1 MVEQRE
7 RRPASDAQP
16 SEALTLSGE
25 PLEPL
30 YGPEDLAGFDP
41 EAKLGRPGAYPFTR
55 GVYPTMYR
63 GRLWTMRQFA
73 GFGSAAETNARYRFL
88 LERGQG
94 GLSVAFDMPTLMG
107 RDSDDPLAEGEV
119 GRCGVATDTL
129 EDFDALFDGIPLGD
143 ISTSMTISG
152 PAVVVFAYFLAAA
165 ERQGVP
171 WERLDGTLQTDILK
185 EYIAQKEWNF
195 PPRPH
200 LRLIG
205 DLMAFC
211 LERVPRWHPISVSGY
226 HIREAGANAWQELAY
241 TLADGFAYVELGLDR
256 GLDVDRFAPGLSFF
270 FNAHVDFFEEIAKY
284 RAARRIW
291 ARWLKE
297 RYGAKDESSMRLRF
311 HTQTA
316 GVSLTAQQPMNN
328 VVRTTIE
335 ALAAVLGGTQSL
347 HTNALD
353 EVLALP
359 TEEAAK
365 LALRTQQIIA
375 HETGVPD
382 VIDPLGGSYFL
393 ETLTDRMEELAEAEF
408 ARILAMGE
416 GSMLEGVLTGIERG
430 VFQQAIAESAFREQ
444 ERFERGDLVKVGVTD
459 FVEAGEQPIEIL
471 EISGGVETDQVERVR
486 DVRERRDTATAHAAL
501 DRLRELAATDANLV
515 EPLVDCARALCT
527 EGEIVEA
534 LRGVFGSYTETPRVL
549 SGPLRPPLVAR
560 ARSCQKL
567 RQRAFMRSSVSGKD
581 RRIMLAAHEALGVGV
596 IVSAFLFGF
605 RHGIDWDHIAAIT
618 DITSS
623 QEERGRALEYGTIY
637 ALGHALVVFVIGVA
651 AIVLGAKLPDGVDAV
666 MERVVGVTLDPARRL
681 RVHRAG
687 AARARV
693 PDAQPLDADLQ
704 RRPGRV
710 PQGPRGTRARG
721 PRPRARPPARR
732 EEPSMSVTVAED
744 IPVSEWHHGHHGR
757 PGHHHHKHPEPGD
770 DAFMNYGRGTAFG
783 VGMLHGV
790 GAETPTQVVIF
801 LTAAGAGGASPGS
814 RSWSCSS
821 SGCSRRT
828 P

>member
-1 MVEQRE
+1 MTRARNPHTGGASMVDQRE
-7 RRPASDAQP
+7 RRAPQESKADG
-16 SEALTLSGE
+16 ALTLSGE
-25 PLEPL
+25 PLETVYTPD
-30 YGPEDLAGFDP
+30 DLEGFDA
-41 EAKLGRPGAYPFTR
+41 ERKLGRPGAYPFTR
-55 GVYPTMYR
+55 GVYPSMYR

-73 GFGSAAETNARYRFL
+73 GFGSPAETNERYRFL

-107 RDSDDPLAEGEV
+107 RDSDDPLSEGEV

-129 EDFDALFDGIPLGD
+129 EDFDGLFDRIPLGD

-152 PAVVVFAYFLAAA
+152 PAVVVFAFFLAAA
-165 ERQGVP
+165 EKQGVP

-185 EYIAQKEWNF
+185 EYIAQKEWVF

-241 TLADGFAYVELGLDR
+241 TLADGFAYVELGQER

-270 FNAHVDFFEEIAKY
+270 FNAHIDFFEEIAKY

-297 RYGAKDESSMRLRF
+297 RYGARDESSMRLRF

-328 VVRTTIE
+328 VVRTAIE

-359 TEEAAK
+359 TEDAAK

-408 ARILAMGE
+408 GRIDAMGK

-430 VFQQAIAESAFREQ
+430 VFQQAIAESAFAEQ

-459 FVEAGEQPIEIL
+459 FVEDEDAAVEIL
-471 EISGGVETDQVERVR
+471 EISPEIEVEQIERLR
-486 DVRERRDTATAHAAL
+486 AVRERRDAAAAERAL
-501 DRLRELAATDANLV
+501 ARLSELAATDANLV
-515 EPLVDCARALCT
+515 EPLVDCARAMCT
-527 EGEIVEA
+527 EGEIIEA
-534 LRGVFGSYTETPRVL
+534 LRVVFGSYTETPR
-549 SGPLRPPLVAR
+549 
-560 ARSCQKL
+560 
-567 RQRAFMRSSVSGKD
+567 F
-581 RRIMLAAHEALGVGV
+581 
-596 IVSAFLFGF
+596 
-605 RHGIDWDHIAAIT
+605 
-618 DITSS
+618 
-623 QEERGRALEYGTIY
+623 
-637 ALGHALVVFVIGVA
+637 
-651 AIVLGAKLPDGVDAV
+651 
-666 MERVVGVTLDPARRL
+666 
-681 RVHRAG
+681 
-687 AARARV
+687 
-693 PDAQPLDADLQ
+693 
-704 RRPGRV
+704 
-710 PQGPRGTRARG
+710 
-721 PRPRARPPARR
+721 
-732 EEPSMSVTVAED
+732 
-744 IPVSEWHHGHHGR
+744 
-757 PGHHHHKHPEPGD
+757 
-770 DAFMNYGRGTAFG
+770 
-783 VGMLHGV
+783 
-790 GAETPTQVVIF
+790 
-801 LTAAGAGGASPGS
+801 
-814 RSWSCSS
+814 
-821 SGCSRRT
+821 
-828 P
+828 

>member
-1 MVEQRE
+1 
-7 RRPASDAQP
+7 
-16 SEALTLSGE
+16 
-25 PLEPL
+25 
-30 YGPEDLAGFDP
+30 
-41 EAKLGRPGAYPFTR
+41 
-55 GVYPTMYR
+55 MYR

-129 EDFDALFDGIPLGD
+129 EDFEALFDGIPLGD

-328 VVRTTIE
+328 VVRTAIE

-459 FVEAGEQPIEIL
+459 FVDAGEQPIEIL

-486 DVRERRDTATAHAAL
+486 EVRERRDSAAARAAL
-501 DRLRELAATDANLV
+501 DRLTELAATDANLV

-534 LRGVFGSYTETPRVL
+534 LRTRLRLVHGDAPLLT
-549 SGPLRPPLVAR
+549 GPLRGHRLVAR
-560 ARSCQKL
+560 ARSCQKM
-567 RQRAFMRSSVSGKD
+567 RQRAFMRLRFSGNDREDHARCLRGPRRRRHRVGLPTRCSRSATPRSSRTRCPSSIPRHAELYEENDQAFAERIDELD
-581 RRIMLAAHEALGVGV
+581 RDVRDVTETVPPENRVLLTYHD
-596 IVSAFLFGF
+596 AF
-605 RHGIDWDHIAAIT
+605 RTSHGSTTGPHRGDQR
-618 DITSS
+618 TS
-623 QEERGRALEYGTIY
+623 
-637 ALGHALVVFVIGVA
+637 
-651 AIVLGAKLPDGVDAV
+651 
-666 MERVVGVTLDPARRL
+666 PARRRRGADRPDPREYGGDL
-681 RVHRAG
+681 RLEVFPSPVLEQIGNETGAQLHRRRCATRTC
-687 AARARV
+687 RATT
-693 PDAQPLDADLQ
+693 ATAI
-704 RRPGRV
+704 
-710 PQGPRGTRARG
+710 TR
-721 PRPRARPPARR
+721 
-732 EEPSMSVTVAED
+732 
-744 IPVSEWHHGHHGR
+744 
-757 PGHHHHKHPEPGD
+757 
-770 DAFMNYGRGTAFG
+770 YFG
-783 VGMLHGV
+783 LMGV
-790 GAETPTQVVIF
+790 RLP
-801 LTAAGAGGASPGS
+801 
-814 RSWSCSS
+814 
-821 SGCSRRT
+821 
-828 P
+828 